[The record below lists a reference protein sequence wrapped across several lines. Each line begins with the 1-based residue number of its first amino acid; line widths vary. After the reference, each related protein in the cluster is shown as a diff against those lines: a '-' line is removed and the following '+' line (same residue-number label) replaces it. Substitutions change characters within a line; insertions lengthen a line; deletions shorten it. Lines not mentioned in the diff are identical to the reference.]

1 LNRLSPGEG
10 LPLEPSIC
18 FICES
23 SPQTGAVDTFRTNDT
38 HVPTKLRGR
47 KYVCISCIEELGKFI
62 GMAPEKDMQD
72 VVGLVTEYQTALAEA
87 KLRVEQLEAVHVD
100 MLKDLL
106 AKATK
111 PAVTKTSVSP
121 TPNGC

>member
-1 LNRLSPGEG
+1 LNLLAPGEG

-23 SPQTGAVDTFRTNDT
+23 SPQAGAVDTFRTNDT

-47 KYVCISCIEELGKFI
+47 KYICVPCIEELGKFI
-62 GMAPEKDMQD
+62 GMVQRSAAENLYLTLQD
-72 VVGLVTEYQTALAEA
+72 SETELAEA

-111 PAVTKTSVSP
+111 PAPARKP
-121 TPNGC
+121 AANGK